1 VNQEISDRTLEI
13 FYTLIRGEL
22 LSNRKIADR
31 YGVSAR
37 TVSRDISRIQNF
49 FYEHRDIMNNA
60 EIVYSHRDKAYILKS
75 DEFLKNSELFAL
87 VKVILGARCF
97 NKEDTLLLI
106 RKIKQFTTPN
116 DRALLERII
125 KKEVY
130 HYIEVRSDC
139 DSVIANLWKII
150 QCIEQ
155 RRCISIRYIKMD
167 RTEVVRKLQPSAVM
181 FSEYYFYLIAYESEG
196 ESKKAKY
203 FRIDRIRSIIEHREK
218 FVLDRS
224 NDFDE
229 GDLREKNQ
237 FMFPG
242 DLVRITFEFSG
253 LSLQSVL
260 DRLPNARVID
270 KNGDKSIVTAEV
282 NYGRGLIMYL
292 LSQGSWIKVL
302 SPELLIDDIK
312 AEINKMSEQYN

>member
-1 VNQEISDRTLEI
+1 
-13 FYTLIRGEL
+13 
-22 LSNRKIADR
+22 
-31 YGVSAR
+31 
-37 TVSRDISRIQNF
+37 
-49 FYEHRDIMNNA
+49 
-60 EIVYSHRDKAYILKS
+60 
-75 DEFLKNSELFAL
+75 
-87 VKVILGARCF
+87 
-97 NKEDTLLLI
+97 
-106 RKIKQFTTPN
+106 
-116 DRALLERII
+116 
-125 KKEVY
+125 
-130 HYIEVRSDC
+130 
-139 DSVIANLWKII
+139 
-150 QCIEQ
+150 
-155 RRCISIRYIKMD
+155 MD